1 MLLLFLSDPIR
12 HSPVT
17 LRSSSLT
24 SLIPTSAS
32 SQPGR
37 THGPQFATL
46 DSRLRLTAAFQRL
59 SSNPRLGRA
68 QKVRRPQP
76 GMTIRSR
83 GEKILFS
90 PARPRHC
97 ESTIQF
103 GVRRTSFRSSR
114 TSRYSLSIFG
124 ELPNY
129 TCLPCTICCLV
140 VRQEVPKRYLWFR
153 LPVLMDAPFP
163 GASRYL

>member
-1 MLLLFLSDPIR
+1 MSRAVTAGKIPLHRLMLLLFLSDPIR

-76 GMTIRSR
+76 GMTHRSR
-83 GEKILFS
+83 GEKNSFFPSEAATLRIHHPIRCSQNQFS
-90 PARPRHC
+90 LLVHPTSDFKVGIRPKCVYSH
-97 ESTIQF
+97 SIQF
-103 GVRRTSFRSSR
+103 LVALSS
-114 TSRYSLSIFG
+114 L
-124 ELPNY
+124 L
-129 TCLPCTICCLV
+129 
-140 VRQEVPKRYLWFR
+140 
-153 LPVLMDAPFP
+153 
-163 GASRYL
+163 

>member
-1 MLLLFLSDPIR
+1 MSRAVTAGKIPLHRLMLLLFLSDPIR

-103 GVRRTSFRSSR
+103 GVRRTSFRSPPTHPTLDPNLAPSLYPSLGPGVNLA
-114 TSRYSLSIFG
+114 TYSNL
-124 ELPNY
+124 
-129 TCLPCTICCLV
+129 T
-140 VRQEVPKRYLWFR
+140 R
-153 LPVLMDAPFP
+153 LTV
-163 GASRYL
+163 